1 MRKIYSFLAALLINI
16 SVFGQVVLPLDFESS
31 SITYNFTNF
40 DGGATTVIAN
50 PQSAGI
56 NTSGKVGRTVKG
68 PGGQP
73 WGGSWIQLA
82 GPINFSTLKFFR
94 MKVFSSA
101 PGRKVLLKVENES
114 TSSQA
119 FEVNATTTKTNEWE
133 DLSFNFSAINLA
145 FTYHKI
151 VLIFELGSIGDGSAN
166 FTFLFD
172 DIRQEAAPSGTLLQP
187 KLPLTFEEVGVDK
200 KFIDFDGGAT
210 TVIFNPFK
218 SGINTTD
225 SVARMVKNAGAVW
238 AGSKIILGEVLDFT
252 TKKLFKMKVYSP
264 RVGAKMLLKVEGSVP
279 TWEVNATTTK
289 ANEWEE
295 LTFDYTGVNTTLSYN
310 QLVFILDLGTAGDG
324 TANYTILFDDI
335 RLEAASGGGSGTQM
349 NLPVTFDDPTVNY
362 GLIGFGGADAS
373 SIVADPTNASNK
385 VGKVI
390 KSATAELWAGTT
402 ISVTGTPQPGFSSK
416 IPFSTGNTKMTV
428 RVWSPNAGIKIR
440 LKAEESGDN
449 TKTVETEV
457 TNTVT
462 GGWETLEFDFA
473 NQAAGTAALNLAFN
487 YNKLSIFFNFG
498 VTGATAGEKT
508 YYFDDVRFGSIATSI
523 TDVEIFNRQI
533 QVFPNPV
540 TDKVIIN
547 SKQASSLTIRLFDFS
562 GKLLTTMISNSSNTE
577 LNMTNYSTGTYVIW
591 IEDKLNKL
599 VGRRVIV
606 KQ

>member
-50 PQSAGI
+50 PQSVGI
-56 NTSGKVGRTVKG
+56 NTSSKVGRTVKG

-114 TSSQA
+114 NINQT

-151 VLIFELGSIGDGSAN
+151 VVIFELGSIGDGSAN

-172 DIRQEAAPSGTLLQP
+172 DIRQEAAPSGTLLPP

-252 TKKLFKMKVYSP
+252 TKK
-264 RVGAKMLLKVEGSVP
+264 
-279 TWEVNATTTK
+279 
-289 ANEWEE
+289 
-295 LTFDYTGVNTTLSYN
+295 
-310 QLVFILDLGTAGDG
+310 
-324 TANYTILFDDI
+324 
-335 RLEAASGGGSGTQM
+335 
-349 NLPVTFDDPTVNY
+349 
-362 GLIGFGGADAS
+362 
-373 SIVADPTNASNK
+373 
-385 VGKVI
+385 
-390 KSATAELWAGTT
+390 
-402 ISVTGTPQPGFSSK
+402 
-416 IPFSTGNTKMTV
+416 
-428 RVWSPNAGIKIR
+428 
-440 LKAEESGDN
+440 
-449 TKTVETEV
+449 
-457 TNTVT
+457 
-462 GGWETLEFDFA
+462 
-473 NQAAGTAALNLAFN
+473 
-487 YNKLSIFFNFG
+487 
-498 VTGATAGEKT
+498 
-508 YYFDDVRFGSIATSI
+508 
-523 TDVEIFNRQI
+523 
-533 QVFPNPV
+533 
-540 TDKVIIN
+540 
-547 SKQASSLTIRLFDFS
+547 
-562 GKLLTTMISNSSNTE
+562 
-577 LNMTNYSTGTYVIW
+577 
-591 IEDKLNKL
+591 
-599 VGRRVIV
+599 
-606 KQ
+606 